1 MFFKI
6 SCRFISASFRPRVL
20 SAVRLAAGSTLRQ
33 AEMPNRPPD
42 GMIQHS
48 SLPNDSR
55 PPARLV
61 RLGRLLRG
69 GDLVQPLYRVLIVE
83 RPVRHADLEGGREG
97 ERKVERGGRGV
108 VRRGCRGR
116 WKEAGR
122 AEGRQGGSFRS
133 PWGGAAQPQAA
144 QPHSHAHT
152 HNPYPR
158 PARQGEEEHIIL
170 YCILSSIILAC
181 TPRVCCVLTSTL
193 RATPTVHA

>member
-83 RPVRHADLEGGREG
+83 RPVRHADLEGGREKG
-97 ERKVERGGRGV
+97 REGRTWRREEGLQREREGGRAS
-108 VRRGCRGR
+108 RG
-116 WKEAGR
+116 KAG
-122 AEGRQGGSFRS
+122 GGL
-133 PWGGAAQPQAA
+133 PVALGGGGAAPSRTAA
-144 QPHSHAHT
+144 QPRAHT
-152 HNPYPR
+152 HPIS
-158 PARQGEEEHIIL
+158 PARAAGRGRTYYIIL
-170 YCILSSIILAC
+170 YTLASIILAC